1 MQQPIQVTLMT
12 SHINNFANK
21 RLAFVSSYFSSAIA
35 INTVVSCFLIFSSIN
50 HSASQEK
57 LYWLFTLSFIS
68 LLRIASHVF
77 VNNTHA
83 FKYHL
88 YFIGLLLTALTWA
101 AFPILFYEKMQMQEK
116 FISLVVFSSL
126 AGGGVNV
133 LASDIRSSL
142 SYITCLLVP
151 FSILLLLQPIEDE
164 NVLGILGLVLW
175 FILCFVTAVRTA
187 KDVKLSINNELKL
200 DQFIENLENEVQLRT
215 EQIILLEQK
224 DNLTKLFNRGS
235 FVSNVE
241 LDLANQND
249 DIKAVLF
256 LDMDDFKIINDKYG
270 HDFGD
275 FVLAQTGKRLVETQ
289 TQGDFIACRWGGDEF
304 IFYSRNNTEDE
315 LFDCVFRLVKT
326 LTKTVSM
333 DSYQVNPSFKVGL
346 YFTRENFVLED
357 AIKYADVA
365 MYEGKKSR
373 NEISV
378 FDERMHES
386 LKREEVLRSS
396 IKECVEKG
404 DFHLCYQP
412 IVDISTNEIT
422 TFEVL
427 LRWQFK
433 DEFIPPSEF
442 IDIAERYGKI
452 NILGE
457 FVLEQAIASLSKLNA
472 VNSKIGLS
480 INVSVLQLEN
490 HKFLEFL
497 VGLLNRYA
505 VKPYNVHLEITE
517 TVMIKNLPYL
527 SKVITAIKNTGVRIS
542 IDDFGTGFSS
552 ISVLKELSVDY
563 IKIDKSYIDNICECS
578 KDKSIVSAVT
588 NMSHMIGC
596 QVIAEGVESPAQ
608 LTLLQSLQIDKY
620 QGFIF
625 SKPVRFA
632 DALKLI
638 S

>member
-1 MQQPIQVTLMT
+1 MT
-12 SHINNFANK
+12 PHIYNFAKK
-21 RLAFVSSYFSSAIA
+21 RLAFVSSYFVSAIA

-50 HSASQEK
+50 HSASQGK
-57 LYWLFTLSFIS
+57 LYWFFTLTLFS
-68 LLRIASHVF
+68 LLRIANHLFVSH
-77 VNNTHA
+77 THA

-101 AFPILFYEKMQMQEK
+101 AFPILFYGGMDQQEK
-116 FISLVVFSSL
+116 FVSLVVFSSL

-164 NVLGILGLVLW
+164 NVLGVLGLVLW
-175 FILCFVTAVRTA
+175 FILCFVTAIRSA
-187 KDVKLSINNELKL
+187 KDVKSSINNELKL
-200 DQFIENLENEVQLRT
+200 DQFIENLENEVQVRT
-215 EQIILLEQK
+215 EKIILLEQK

-241 LDLANQND
+241 LDLADQND

-304 IFYSRNNTEDE
+304 IFYSRNNNEDE

-326 LTKTVSM
+326 LTKTVCM

-346 YFTRENFVLED
+346 YFTREKFILED

-412 IVDISTNEIT
+412 IVDIITNDIT

-427 LRWQFK
+427 LRWQFN

-457 FVLEQAIASLSKLNA
+457 FVLEQAIASLSKLNV
-472 VNSKIGLS
+472 VNSNIGLS

-490 HKFLEFL
+490 HNFLEFL
-497 VGLLNRYA
+497 VGLLNRYT

-596 QVIAEGVESPAQ
+596 QVIAEGVENTAQ
-608 LTLLQSLQIDKY
+608 LTLLQSLKIDKY

-625 SKPVRFA
+625 SKPVRF
-632 DALKLI
+632 DKALALI
-638 S
+638 N

>member
-1 MQQPIQVTLMT
+1 MT
-12 SHINNFANK
+12 G
-21 RLAFVSSYFSSAIA
+21 V
-35 INTVVSCFLIFSSIN
+35 
-50 HSASQEK
+50 
-57 LYWLFTLSFIS
+57 
-68 LLRIASHVF
+68 
-77 VNNTHA
+77 
-83 FKYHL
+83 
-88 YFIGLLLTALTWA
+88 TWA
-101 AFPILFYEKMQMQEK
+101 VYPILFFEQMVMQEK
-116 FISLVVFSSL
+116 FVSLVVFSSL

-133 LASDIRSSL
+133 LASDIRSSI

-151 FSILLLLQPIEDE
+151 FSVLLLLQPISDE
-164 NVLGILGLVLW
+164 NVLGVLGLVLW
-175 FILCFVTAVRTA
+175 FILCFVTATRTA
-187 KDVKLSINNELKL
+187 KDVKSSINNELKL
-200 DQFIENLENEVQLRT
+200 DQFIENLENDVQLRT
-215 EQIILLEQK
+215 EQVILLEQK

-241 LDLANQND
+241 LDLANTNN
-249 DIKAVLF
+249 DIKAILF
-256 LDMDDFKIINDKYG
+256 LDMDDFKLINDKFG

-275 FVLAQTGKRLVETQ
+275 FVLAQTGKRLVDTQ

-304 IFYSRNNTEDE
+304 IFYSRNSTEDA
-315 LFDCVFRLVKT
+315 LYDCVFRLVKT

-346 YFTRENFVLED
+346 YFTRENFELQE

-365 MYEGKKSR
+365 MYEGKKNR

-386 LKREEVLRSS
+386 LKREEILRSS

-412 IVDISTNEIT
+412 IVDITTNDIT

-427 LRWQFK
+427 LRWQFN

-452 NILGE
+452 NMLGG

-472 VNSKIGLS
+472 INSGIGLS
-480 INVSVLQLEN
+480 INVSVLQLESHN
-490 HKFLEFL
+490 FL
-497 VGLLNRYA
+497 GLLTGFLSKYA
-505 VKPYNVHLEITE
+505 VKPKNVHLEITE

-527 SKVITAIKNTGVRIS
+527 SKVITEIKNTGVRIS

-596 QVIAEGVESPAQ
+596 QVIAEGVENTEQ
-608 LTLLQSLQIDKY
+608 LKVLKSFYIDKY
-620 QGFIF
+620 QGFLF
-625 SKPVRFA
+625 SKPVKF
-632 DALKLI
+632 DQALKLI
-638 S
+638 N

>member
-1 MQQPIQVTLMT
+1 MT
-12 SHINNFANK
+12 INTNNFINK
-21 RLAFVSSYFSSAIA
+21 RLASVGSYFSSAII
-35 INTVVSCFLIFSSIN
+35 INTIVSCFVVFSGIN
-50 HSASQEK
+50 HSPSQGK
-57 LYWLFTLSFIS
+57 LNWFFTLTFIS
-68 LLRIASHVF
+68 ILRIANHVY
-77 VNNTHA
+77 VSNNNNI
-83 FKYHL
+83 KYHL
-88 YFIGLLLTALTWA
+88 YFFCVLLTGITWA
-101 AFPILFYEKMQMQEK
+101 TFPILFFEQMPMQEK
-116 FISLVVFSSL
+116 FVSLVVFSSL

-133 LASDIRSSL
+133 LASDIRSSI

-151 FSILLLLQPIEDE
+151 FSILLLLQPISDE
-164 NVLGILGLVLW
+164 NILGVLGLVLW
-175 FILCFVTAVRTA
+175 FILCFVTATRTA
-187 KDVKLSINNELKL
+187 KDVKSSINNELKL
-200 DQFIENLENEVQLRT
+200 DEFIENLEKEVQLRT
-215 EQIILLEQK
+215 EQVILLEQK

-241 LDLANQND
+241 LDLANKNND
-249 DIKAVLF
+249 LKAVLF
-256 LDMDDFKIINDKYG
+256 LDMDDFKVINDKFG
-270 HDFGD
+270 HEFGD
-275 FVLAQTGKRLVETQ
+275 FVLAETGRRLVNSEKKN
-289 TQGDFIACRWGGDEF
+289 DFIVCRWGGDEF
-304 IFYSRNNTEDE
+304 IFYSRNHTQKE
-315 LFDCVFRLVKT
+315 LFECVYRLVDM
-326 LTKTVSM
+326 LTQPVIM
-333 DSYQVNPSFKVGL
+333 DNYQVKPSFKVGL
-346 YFTRENFVLED
+346 YFTREDFDLSQ

-412 IVDISTNEIT
+412 IVDITKNEIT

-427 LRWQFK
+427 LRWQFN

-452 NILGE
+452 NLLGE

-472 VNSKIGLS
+472 VNSNIGLS

-490 HKFLEFL
+490 HNFLELL
-497 VGLLNRYA
+497 VGLLNTYA
-505 VKPYNVHLEITE
+505 VQPNNVHLEITE

-527 SKVITAIKNTGVRIS
+527 SKVITEIKNTGVRIS

-638 S
+638 C

>member
-1 MQQPIQVTLMT
+1 MT
-12 SHINNFANK
+12 INTNNFINK
-21 RLAFVSSYFSSAIA
+21 RLAFVGSYFNSAII
-35 INTVVSCFLIFSSIN
+35 INTIVSCFVVFSGIN
-50 HSASQEK
+50 HSFSQGK
-57 LYWLFTLSFIS
+57 LNWFFTLTFIS
-68 LLRIASHVF
+68 LLRIANHVY
-77 VNNTHA
+77 VSNNNNI
-83 FKYHL
+83 KYNL
-88 YFIGLLLTALTWA
+88 YFFGVLLTGITWA
-101 AFPILFYEKMQMQEK
+101 AFPILFFEQMPMQEK
-116 FISLVVFSSL
+116 FVSLVVFSSL

-133 LASDIRSSL
+133 LASDIRSSI

-151 FSILLLLQPIEDE
+151 FSILLLLQPISDE
-164 NVLGILGLVLW
+164 NILGVLGLVLW
-175 FILCFVTAVRTA
+175 FILCFVTATRTA
-187 KDVKLSINNELKL
+187 KDVKSSINNELKL
-200 DQFIENLENEVQLRT
+200 DEFIENLEKEVQLRT
-215 EQIILLEQK
+215 EQVILLEQK

-241 LDLANQND
+241 LDLANKNND
-249 DIKAVLF
+249 LKAVLF
-256 LDMDDFKIINDKYG
+256 LDMDDFKVINDKFG
-270 HDFGD
+270 HEFGD
-275 FVLAQTGKRLVETQ
+275 FVLAETGRRLVNSEKKN
-289 TQGDFIACRWGGDEF
+289 DFIVCRWGGDEF
-304 IFYSRNNTEDE
+304 IFYSRNHTQKE
-315 LFDCVFRLVKT
+315 LFECVSRLVDM
-326 LTKTVSM
+326 LTQPVIM
-333 DSYQVNPSFKVGL
+333 DNYQVKPSFKVGL
-346 YFTRENFVLED
+346 YFTREDFDLSQ

-412 IVDISTNEIT
+412 IVDITKNEIT

-427 LRWQFK
+427 LRWQFN

-452 NILGE
+452 NLLGE

-472 VNSKIGLS
+472 VNSNIGLS

-490 HKFLEFL
+490 HNFLELL
-497 VGLLNRYA
+497 VGLLNTYA
-505 VKPYNVHLEITE
+505 VQPNNVHLEITE

-527 SKVITAIKNTGVRIS
+527 SKVITEIKNTGVRIS

-588 NMSHMIGC
+588 KMSHMIGC
-596 QVIAEGVESPAQ
+596 QVIAEGVENTAQ
-608 LTLLQSLQIDKY
+608 LTVLESLHIDKY
-620 QGFIF
+620 QGFLF
-625 SKPVRFA
+625 SKPVKF
-632 DALKLI
+632 DQALELI
-638 S
+638 D

>member
-1 MQQPIQVTLMT
+1 MF
-12 SHINNFANK
+12 SHTNNFANK

-35 INTVVSCFLIFSSIN
+35 INTFVSCFLIFSSIN
-50 HSASQEK
+50 QSASQEK
-57 LYWLFTLSFIS
+57 LYWFFTLSFIS

-77 VNNTHA
+77 VNNVHA
-83 FKYHL
+83 FKYHF

-151 FSILLLLQPIEDE
+151 FSILLLLQPIKDE
-164 NVLGILGLVLW
+164 NVLGVLGLVLW
-175 FILCFVTAVRTA
+175 FILCFVTAIRSA
-187 KDVKLSINNELKL
+187 KDVKSSINNELKL

-215 EQIILLEQK
+215 EQVILLEQR

-235 FVSNVE
+235 FVFNVE

-249 DIKAVLF
+249 DIKAILF

-289 TQGDFIACRWGGDEF
+289 TKGDFIACRWGGDEF
-304 IFYSRNNTEDE
+304 IFYSRSNTEND
-315 LFDCVFRLVKT
+315 LFHCIFRLVRN

-333 DSYQVNPSFKVGL
+333 DNYQVNPSFKVGL
-346 YFTRENFVLED
+346 YFTRENFALEK
-357 AIKYADVA
+357 AIKYADLA

-396 IKECVEKG
+396 IKECIEKG

-412 IVDISTNEIT
+412 IVDIKTNEIT

-433 DEFIPPSEF
+433 DELIPCKEF

-457 FVLEQAIASLSKLNA
+457 FALEQAISSLSKLNA
-472 VNSKIGLS
+472 VNSNIGLS

-490 HKFLEFL
+490 HNFLDFL

-505 VKPYNVHLEITE
+505 VKPNNVHLEITE
-517 TVMIKNLPYL
+517 TVMIKNLSYL
-527 SKVITAIKNTGVRIS
+527 SKVITAIKNTGARIS

-563 IKIDKSYIDNICECS
+563 IKIDKSYIDNICQCP

-596 QVIAEGVESPAQ
+596 QVIAEGVENTAQ
-608 LTLLQSLQIDKY
+608 LKLLKSLKVDNY

-625 SKPVRFA
+625 SKPVRFDQA
-632 DALKLI
+632 FGLI
-638 S
+638 N

>member
-1 MQQPIQVTLMT
+1 MT

-21 RLAFVSSYFSSAIA
+21 RLALISSYFVTAIA

-50 HSASQEK
+50 NSASQEK
-57 LYWLFTLSFIS
+57 LYWFFTLTLIS
-68 LLRIASHVF
+68 LLRIVGHVF

-101 AFPILFYEKMQMQEK
+101 AFPVLFYESMDVQEK
-116 FISLVVFSSL
+116 FVSLVVFSSL

-151 FSILLLLQPIEDE
+151 FSILLLLQTTEDE
-164 NVLGILGLVLW
+164 NVLGVLGLVLW
-175 FILCFVTAVRTA
+175 FILCFVTSIRSA
-187 KDVKLSINNELKL
+187 KDVKTLINNELKL
-200 DQFIENLENEVQLRT
+200 DQFIENLENEVQVRT

-224 DNLTKLFNRGS
+224 DSLTKLFNRGS
-235 FVSNVE
+235 FISNVE
-241 LDLANQND
+241 LDLANKNN

-275 FVLAQTGKRLVETQ
+275 FVLAQTGKRLVDTQ
-289 TQGDFIACRWGGDEF
+289 TKGDFIACRWGGDEF
-304 IFYSRNNTEDE
+304 IFYSRSNTEDE

-333 DSYQVNPSFKVGL
+333 NNYQVNPSFKVGL
-346 YFTRENFVLED
+346 YFTRENFNLED
-357 AIKYADVA
+357 AIKCADVA
-365 MYEGKKSR
+365 MYEGKKSH
-373 NEISV
+373 NEISI
-378 FDERMHES
+378 FDEQMRES
-386 LKREEVLRSS
+386 LKREETLRSS

-412 IVDISTNEIT
+412 IVDINTNQIT
-422 TFEVL
+422 MFEVL
-427 LRWQFK
+427 LRWEFNG
-433 DEFIPPSEF
+433 EFIPSSEF
-442 IDIAERYGKI
+442 IDIAERHGEI
-452 NILGE
+452 NMLGE
-457 FVLEQAIASLSKLNA
+457 FVLDQAISSLSKLNTENEN
-472 VNSKIGLS
+472 VGVS

-490 HKFLEFL
+490 HKFLGLL
-497 VGLLNRYA
+497 VGLLSKYG
-505 VKPYNVHLEITE
+505 VKPCNVHLEITE

-527 SKVITAIKNTGVRIS
+527 SKVISEIKNTGVRIS
-542 IDDFGTGFSS
+542 VDDFGTGFSS

-578 KDKSIVSAVT
+578 KDKSIVSAVI

-596 QVIAEGVESPAQ
+596 KVIAEGVESTDQ
-608 LTLLQSLQIDKY
+608 LTLLQSLHIDKY

-625 SKPVRFA
+625 SKPVIF
-632 DALKLI
+632 DKALALI
-638 S
+638 N